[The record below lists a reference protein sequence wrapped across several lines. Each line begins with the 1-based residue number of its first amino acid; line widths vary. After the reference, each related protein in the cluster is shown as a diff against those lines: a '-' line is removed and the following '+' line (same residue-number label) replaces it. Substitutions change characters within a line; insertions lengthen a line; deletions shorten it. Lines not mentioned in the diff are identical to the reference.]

1 MAADPLAGYEDTP
14 PDPLAGYVEPKTAG
28 EAASDF
34 GRAAANTFGVGDRL
48 VAGWHT
54 VLPAMYPSLFGGNAT
69 GPVAKDAATMGS
81 QYDAAVEAE
90 KAKTAQANAA
100 LGPVGSFAANMVGG
114 LPAGYLGVAGGATEA
129 IAPTA
134 VKALGSTVGPYVA
147 RLIGGAGEGLGM
159 SLLGD
164 AGRGDQP
171 GAHNAVSALIGT
183 LANAFGGRGVGKPP
197 VAPARADLETAKA
210 TALTNLAAPKFD
222 PAVVEPAWNDA
233 EAALTGDQRAN
244 LSFKMKQAV
253 ANQKAENSLGGG
265 QNGTPASVINGFA
278 RKIFAHAISPDDQVY
293 AAKIRDNLAN
303 GPNSVL
309 ATAPTISGHQV
320 GEAAQLNNAF
330 NTAHARLEDH
340 DWLSNASIN
349 TAPAEAAAALQKG
362 SGMLLDPAGK
372 ESLQNLADFA
382 PKQVQ
387 PSTNPVAA
395 AAKAVGSSL
404 WGDLSNKA
412 VPAVVA
418 LSGFPLTAAGVAGVK
433 AGGAGAKAAWDAMG
447 NAAKQRAIDAAQVA
461 TTTGVRTTPLDMRPA
476 APVRRFISG
485 ALAGPEANPPGQ
497 WSAYSP

>member
-1 MAADPLAGYEDTP
+1 
-14 PDPLAGYVEPKTAG
+14 
-28 EAASDF
+28 
-34 GRAAANTFGVGDRL
+34 
-48 VAGWHT
+48 
-54 VLPAMYPSLFGGNAT
+54 
-69 GPVAKDAATMGS
+69 MGS
-81 QYDAAVEAE
+81 QYDAAVAAE

-114 LPAGYLGVAGGATEA
+114 LPAGYLGMGGAATEA
-129 IAPTA
+129 LAPTA

-147 RLIGGAGEGLGM
+147 RLIGGAGEGTAM

-164 AGRGDQP
+164 AGRGESP
-171 GAHNAVSALIGT
+171 GVHTAVSALIGT

-197 VAPARADLETAKA
+197 VPTPRADLETAKA
-210 TALTNLAAPKFD
+210 TALTNLQAPKFD
-222 PAVVEPAWNDA
+222 PAHVEPAWNNA
-233 EAALTGDQRAN
+233 EAALSGDQRAN

-253 ANQKAENSLGGG
+253 ANQKVENTLGG
-265 QNGTPASVINGFA
+265 QNGTPASTINGFA
-278 RKIFAHAISPDDQVY
+278 RKIFDHVTNGDDAVY
-293 AAKIRDNLAN
+293 AAKIRDNLAS

-309 ATAPTISGHQV
+309 ATATPTTGHAV
-320 GEAAQLNNAF
+320 GEAAKLNDIF
-330 NTAHARLEDH
+330 NQAHARLEDH

-372 ESLQNLADFA
+372 EALTNLAAYA

-387 PSTNPVAA
+387 PPTNPVTA

-418 LSGFPLTAAGVAGVK
+418 LSGFPLTAAGVSGIK
-433 AGGAGAKAAWDAMG
+433 AGGAGVKAAWDATG
-447 NAAKQRAIDAAQVA
+447 NAAKQRAIDAALVA
-461 TTTGVRTTPLDMRPA
+461 RTTGNRTTPLDMRPA

-485 ALAGPEANPPGQ
+485 ALAGPEANPPDS